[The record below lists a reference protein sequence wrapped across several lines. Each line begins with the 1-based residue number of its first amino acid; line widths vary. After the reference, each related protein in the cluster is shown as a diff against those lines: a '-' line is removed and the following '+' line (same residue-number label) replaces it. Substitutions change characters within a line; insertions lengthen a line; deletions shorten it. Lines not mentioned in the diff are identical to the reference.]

1 MLRINMKKRCANCF
15 CEIKS
20 EPCTNCGYSKN
31 TAASDA
37 EALPRRT
44 RLADKYIVG
53 GVIGSGGFGKTYL
66 ALDIKSDKT
75 LAIKEYFPPNIAV
88 RERKTHTLKPISEK
102 KEQRLQQWS
111 GALFRGG

>member
-1 MLRINMKKRCANCF
+1 MGVLPRFNGKKRCANCF

-20 EPCTNCGYSKN
+20 ETCPNCGYSKK

-37 EALPRRT
+37 EALPRGT
-44 RLADKYIVG
+44 KLAEKYIVG
-53 GVIGSGGFGKTYL
+53 GVIGCGGFGKTYF

-88 RERKTHTLKPISEK
+88 RERKTLTVKPISEK
-102 KEQRLQQWS
+102 KSSVYNNGL
-111 GALFRGG
+111 